1 MADSRKKGRGGG
13 GRQPIP
19 REQEPNGEGRG
30 TESRPSST
38 LVVFGCATF
47 LVATGHGV
55 EGTVMFGLDVV
66 ALVSAFILGRAK
78 ADQQQ

>member
-1 MADSRKKGRGGG
+1 MLERRALSRERKELEAGILSERIGVVCALL
-13 GRQPIP
+13 IA
-19 REQEPNGEGRG
+19 
-30 TESRPSST
+30 
-38 LVVFGCATF
+38 LVGFGCATF

-66 ALVSAFILGRAK
+66 ALVSAFILGRSK

>member
-1 MADSRKKGRGGG
+1 VEDPAAADGR
-13 GRQPIP
+13 RQLEAGILSE
-19 REQEPNGEGRG
+19 RIGVVCALLIA
-30 TESRPSST
+30 
-38 LVVFGCATF
+38 LVGFGCATF

-66 ALVSAFILGRAK
+66 ALVSAFILGRSK